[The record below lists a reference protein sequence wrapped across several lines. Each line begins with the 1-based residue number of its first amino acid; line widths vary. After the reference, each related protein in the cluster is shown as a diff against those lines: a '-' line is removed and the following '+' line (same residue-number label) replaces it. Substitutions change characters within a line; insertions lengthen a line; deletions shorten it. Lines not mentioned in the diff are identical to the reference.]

1 MSPPTTDKSSS
12 SLSQSLSLKSTQSLT
27 SEGSSLG
34 PETRRTEEEEESS
47 LEPESRVDDASPV
60 SNTNYSKV
68 KCQAQNNRTDMAL
81 ERDLERNL
89 EGVREPS
96 IGLMIFLIEI
106 NIIYR
111 NNQIFWGFKYSQKT

>member
-89 EGVREPS
+89 EGVTEPS
-96 IGLMIFLIEI
+96 IIGC
-106 NIIYR
+106 
-111 NNQIFWGFKYSQKT
+111 